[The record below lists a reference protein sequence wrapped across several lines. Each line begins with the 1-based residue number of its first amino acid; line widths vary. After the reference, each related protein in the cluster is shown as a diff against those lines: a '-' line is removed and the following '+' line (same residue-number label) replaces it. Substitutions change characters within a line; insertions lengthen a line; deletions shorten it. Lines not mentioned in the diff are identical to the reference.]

1 MAKGKGRRDKA
12 VKRQYEALPY
22 PPRDPK
28 DEAARLIEGSPSHLD
43 ELNHY
48 LFAGKRDF
56 SQSFRVLVAG
66 GGTGDAAI
74 MLAQHLA
81 DRGKAGHVTYLDL
94 STASRKVAEARAK
107 VRGLENIEFI
117 TGSLLDLPTLK
128 LPLFDYI
135 DCCGVLHHLEEP
147 ETGLAALAASL
158 ADDGGMGLMVYAT
171 LGRTGVY
178 PIQNA
183 LRVLTEDESV
193 NGQVKLAKSLLIDL
207 PSGNWLNKNKVLGDH
222 KLGEDAALYDLLL
235 HPRDRSYLVPEVLE
249 LIGGAGLDLVSFI
262 EPIRYEPETYLKD
275 TELQKRARKLDDG
288 VRAAL
293 AENLSGTIKTHTFYI
308 RKTGGDAAGPAKFDP
323 EMIPFLKDDNAEAL
337 SRTLAMRSTLTA
349 HFDAEPMTF
358 DVPEGAAEFVLQIDG
373 RKSLRDI
380 QADISMTWPN
390 FRARYAPTYKML
402 QGLNL
407 LWLKSRRD

>member
-12 VKRQYEALPY
+12 VKRQYETLPY

-48 LFAGKRDF
+48 IFAGKRDF
-56 SQSFRVLVAG
+56 SKPFRALVAG

-81 DRGKAGHVTYLDL
+81 DRGEVGHVTYLDL
-94 STASRKVAEARAK
+94 SMASRKVAEARAK
-107 VRGLENIEFI
+107 ARGLKNIEFI

-147 ETGLAALAASL
+147 ETGLAALAACL
-158 ADDGGMGLMVYAT
+158 ADYGGMGLMVYAT

-183 LRVLTEDESV
+183 LRVLTEEESV
-193 NGQVKLAKSLLIDL
+193 SGQVKLAKSLLNDL
-207 PSGNWLNKNKVLGDH
+207 PTGNWLNKNKVLGDH

-249 LIGGAGLDLVSFI
+249 LIGGAGLELVSFI
-262 EPIRYEPETYLKD
+262 EPVRYEPETYLKD
-275 TELQKRARKLDDG
+275 TELRKRARKLDDG
-288 VRAAL
+288 ARAAL
-293 AENLSGTIKTHTFYI
+293 AENISGTIKTHTFYI
-308 RKTGGDAAGPAKFDP
+308 RKKGGAAGTAKFDP

-337 SRTLAMRSTLTA
+337 SRTFAVRSTLTV

-358 DVPEGAAEFVLQIDG
+358 EVPEGAAEFVLQIDG